1 MDGTDLA
8 IEEPERPINPRWFSH
23 KLNRAAVRY
32 EVAIAIHTGW
42 IVWVNG
48 PFPPGEF
55 PDLTIARWGLVH
67 FLHENE
73 FYIAD
78 GGYKDGDQWSITPT
92 GRRSYRDRQMSVIR
106 SRHETIN
113 SRLKDWKIL
122 SVMFRHP
129 LEKHSSA
136 FRAVA
141 NITQLGLQTDR
152 PAFQVHYDEREFD
165 SIV

>member
-1 MDGTDLA
+1 MRYELA
-8 IEEPERPINPRWFSH
+8 IG
-23 KLNRAAVRY
+23 
-32 EVAIAIHTGW
+32 IHTGW

-48 PFPPGEF
+48 PFPAGEF
-55 PDLTIARWGLVH
+55 SDLNIARRCLVH

-78 GGYKDGDQWSITPT
+78 GGYRDGNQWSVTPS
-92 GRRSYRDRQMSVIR
+92 GRHSYKDRQMAVVR

-113 SRLKDWKIL
+113 ARLKEWNIL
-122 SVMFRHP
+122 AVMFRHP
-129 LEKHSSA
+129 LEKHSMV

-152 PAFQVHYDEREFD
+152 PSFQVHYDESEF
-165 SIV
+165 